1 MKKKNHFYMKYIAF
15 MSVVLLLVGG
25 YFSVRAILLER
36 RVDVVGVDQN
46 NLYYSLRKNG
56 TEYQKTVY
64 TQLSDAFDQEP
75 INNEAISGL
84 VVQNF
89 VADFY
94 TWTNK
99 LRFND
104 VGGLQFLHN
113 DVEGW
118 VNAQALETFY
128 NDMNYYLQNGGLED
142 TLEVSRV
149 DVSVVKS
156 EFELDG
162 DGDESTNVPSY
173 VVNAI
178 WSYVPSSK
186 INVEEFQTSA
196 VFTLIADNEGLFT
209 IVEVSDVEEE

>member
-1 MKKKNHFYMKYIAF
+1 

-25 YFSVRAILLER
+25 YFSVRAILLDR
-36 RVDVVGVDQN
+36 KVDVVGVDQH

-56 TEYQKTVY
+56 TDYQKAIY
-64 TQLSDAFDQEP
+64 TQLSDAFDQEV
-75 INNEAISGL
+75 INEEAISGL

-149 DVSVVKS
+149 DVSAVKS
-156 EFELDG
+156 EFEMGED
-162 DGDESTNVPSY
+162 DEITKVPSY
-173 VVNAI
+173 VVNAS
-178 WSYVPSSK
+178 WSYLPSSK
-186 INVEEFQTSA
+186 ISVDEFQSSA
-196 VFTLIADNEGLFT
+196 VFTLIADDEGLFT
-209 IVEVSDVEEE
+209 IVEVSDIEEE

>member
-1 MKKKNHFYMKYIAF
+1 MKKKSRFFMKYIAF

-25 YFSVRAILLER
+25 YFSVRAILLDR
-36 RVDVVGVDQN
+36 KVDVVGVDQH

-56 TEYQKTVY
+56 TDYQKAIY
-64 TQLSDAFDQEP
+64 TQLSDAFDQEV
-75 INNEAISGL
+75 INEEAISGL

-149 DVSVVKS
+149 DVSAVKS
-156 EFELDG
+156 EFEMGED
-162 DGDESTNVPSY
+162 DEITKVPSY
-173 VVNAI
+173 VVNAS
-178 WSYVPSSK
+178 WSYLSSSK
-186 INVEEFQTSA
+186 ISVDEFQSSA
-196 VFTLIADNEGLFT
+196 VFTLIADDEGLFT
-209 IVEVSDVEEE
+209 IVEVSDIEEE

>member
-1 MKKKNHFYMKYIAF
+1 MKKKSRFFMKYIAF

-25 YFSVRAILLER
+25 YFSVRAILLDR
-36 RVDVVGVDQN
+36 KVDVVGVDQH

-56 TEYQKTVY
+56 TDYQKAIY
-64 TQLSDAFDQEP
+64 TQLSDAFDQEV
-75 INNEAISGL
+75 INEEAISGL

-149 DVSVVKS
+149 DVSAVKS
-156 EFELDG
+156 EFEMGED
-162 DGDESTNVPSY
+162 DEITKVPSY
-173 VVNAI
+173 VVNAS
-178 WSYVPSSK
+178 WSYLPSSK
-186 INVEEFQTSA
+186 ISVDEFQSSA
-196 VFTLIADNEGLFT
+196 VFTLIADDEGLFT
-209 IVEVSDVEEE
+209 IVEVSDIEEE

>member
-1 MKKKNHFYMKYIAF
+1 MKKKSRFFMKYIAF

-25 YFSVRAILLER
+25 YFSVRAILLDR
-36 RVDVVGVDQN
+36 KVDVVGVDQH

-56 TEYQKTVY
+56 TDYQKAIY
-64 TQLSDAFDQEP
+64 TQLSDAFDQEV
-75 INNEAISGL
+75 INEEAISGL

-149 DVSVVKS
+149 DVSAVKS
-156 EFELDG
+156 EFEMAED
-162 DGDESTNVPSY
+162 DEITKVPSY
-173 VVNAI
+173 VVNAS
-178 WSYVPSSK
+178 WSYLPSSK
-186 INVEEFQTSA
+186 ISVDEFQSSA
-196 VFTLIADNEGLFT
+196 VFTLIADDEGLFT
-209 IVEVSDVEEE
+209 IVEVSDIEEE

>member
-1 MKKKNHFYMKYIAF
+1 M
-15 MSVVLLLVGG
+15 
-25 YFSVRAILLER
+25 RAILLDR
-36 RVDVVGVDQN
+36 KVDVVGVDQH

-56 TEYQKTVY
+56 TDYQKAIY
-64 TQLSDAFDQEP
+64 TQLSDAFDQEV
-75 INNEAISGL
+75 INEEAISGL

-149 DVSVVKS
+149 DVSAVKS
-156 EFELDG
+156 EFEMGED
-162 DGDESTNVPSY
+162 DEITKVPSY
-173 VVNAI
+173 VVNAS
-178 WSYVPSSK
+178 WSYLPSSK
-186 INVEEFQTSA
+186 ISVDEFQSSA
-196 VFTLIADNEGLFT
+196 VFTLIADDEGLFT
-209 IVEVSDVEEE
+209 IVEVSDIEEE

>member
-1 MKKKNHFYMKYIAF
+1 MKKKSRFFMKYIAF
-15 MSVVLLLVGG
+15 MSVVILLVGG
-25 YFSVRAILLER
+25 YFSVRAILLDR
-36 RVDVVGVDQN
+36 KVDVVGVDQH

-56 TEYQKTVY
+56 TDYQKAIY
-64 TQLSDAFDQEP
+64 TQLSDAFDQEV
-75 INNEAISGL
+75 INEEAISGL

-149 DVSVVKS
+149 DVSAVKS
-156 EFELDG
+156 EFEMGED
-162 DGDESTNVPSY
+162 DEITKVPSY
-173 VVNAI
+173 VVNAS
-178 WSYVPSSK
+178 WSYLPSSK
-186 INVEEFQTSA
+186 ISVDEFQSSA
-196 VFTLIADNEGLFT
+196 VFTLIADDEGLFT
-209 IVEVSDVEEE
+209 IVEVSDIEEE

>member
-1 MKKKNHFYMKYIAF
+1 MKKKSRFFMKYIAF

-25 YFSVRAILLER
+25 YFSVRAILLDR
-36 RVDVVGVDQN
+36 KVDVVGVDQH

-56 TEYQKTVY
+56 TDYQKAIY
-64 TQLSDAFDQEP
+64 TQLSDAFDQEV
-75 INNEAISGL
+75 INEEAISGL

-128 NDMNYYLQNGGLED
+128 NDMNYYLQNGDLED

-149 DVSVVKS
+149 DVSAVKS
-156 EFELDG
+156 EFEMGED
-162 DGDESTNVPSY
+162 DEITKVPSY
-173 VVNAI
+173 VVNAS
-178 WSYVPSSK
+178 WSYLPSSK
-186 INVEEFQTSA
+186 ISVDEFQSSA
-196 VFTLIADNEGLFT
+196 VFTLIADDEGLFT
-209 IVEVSDVEEE
+209 IVEVSDIEEE

>member
-1 MKKKNHFYMKYIAF
+1 MKKKSRFFMKYIAL

-25 YFSVRAILLER
+25 YFSVRAILLDR
-36 RVDVVGVDQN
+36 KVDVVGVDQH

-56 TEYQKTVY
+56 TDYQKAIY
-64 TQLSDAFDQEP
+64 TQLSDAFDQEV
-75 INNEAISGL
+75 INEEAISGL

-149 DVSVVKS
+149 DVSAVKS
-156 EFELDG
+156 EFEMGED
-162 DGDESTNVPSY
+162 DEITKVPSY
-173 VVNAI
+173 VVNAS
-178 WSYVPSSK
+178 WSYLPSSK
-186 INVEEFQTSA
+186 ISVDEFQSSA
-196 VFTLIADNEGLFT
+196 VFTLIADDEGLFT
-209 IVEVSDVEEE
+209 IVEVSDIEEE

>member
-1 MKKKNHFYMKYIAF
+1 MKKKSRFFMKYIAF

-25 YFSVRAILLER
+25 YFSVRAILLDR
-36 RVDVVGVDQN
+36 KVDVVGVDQH

-56 TEYQKTVY
+56 TDYQKEIY
-64 TQLSDAFDQEP
+64 TQLSDAFDQEV
-75 INNEAISGL
+75 INEEAISGL

-149 DVSVVKS
+149 DVSAVKS
-156 EFELDG
+156 EFEMGED
-162 DGDESTNVPSY
+162 DEITKVPSY
-173 VVNAI
+173 VVNAS
-178 WSYVPSSK
+178 WSYLPSSK
-186 INVEEFQTSA
+186 ISVDEFQSSA
-196 VFTLIADNEGLFT
+196 VFTLIADDEGLFT
-209 IVEVSDVEEE
+209 IVEVSDIEEE

>member
-1 MKKKNHFYMKYIAF
+1 MKKKSRFFMKYIAF

-25 YFSVRAILLER
+25 YFSVRAILLDR
-36 RVDVVGVDQN
+36 KVDVVGIDQH

-56 TEYQKTVY
+56 TDYQKAIY
-64 TQLSDAFDQEP
+64 TQLSDAFDQEV
-75 INNEAISGL
+75 INEEAISGL

-149 DVSVVKS
+149 DVSAVKS
-156 EFELDG
+156 EFEMGED
-162 DGDESTNVPSY
+162 DEITKVPSY
-173 VVNAI
+173 VVNAS
-178 WSYVPSSK
+178 WSYLPSSK
-186 INVEEFQTSA
+186 ISVDEFQSSA
-196 VFTLIADNEGLFT
+196 VFTLIADDEGLFT
-209 IVEVSDVEEE
+209 IVEVSDIEEEE

>member
-1 MKKKNHFYMKYIAF
+1 MKKKSRFFMKYIAF

-25 YFSVRAILLER
+25 YFSVRAILLDR
-36 RVDVVGVDQN
+36 KVDVVGVDQH

-56 TEYQKTVY
+56 TDYQKAIY
-64 TQLSDAFDQEP
+64 TQLSDAFDQEV
-75 INNEAISGL
+75 INDEAISGL

-142 TLEVSRV
+142 TLEVRRV
-149 DVSVVKS
+149 DVSAVKS
-156 EFELDG
+156 EFEMGED
-162 DGDESTNVPSY
+162 DEITKVPSY
-173 VVNAI
+173 VVNAS
-178 WSYVPSSK
+178 WSYLPSSK
-186 INVEEFQTSA
+186 ISVDEFQSSA
-196 VFTLIADNEGLFT
+196 VFTLIADDEGLFT
-209 IVEVSDVEEE
+209 IVEVSDIEEE

>member
-1 MKKKNHFYMKYIAF
+1 MKKKNSFYMKYIAF

-36 RVDVVGVDQN
+36 KVDVVGVDQH

-56 TEYQKTVY
+56 TDYQKAVY
-64 TQLSDAFDQEP
+64 TQLSDAFDQDP
-75 INNEAISGL
+75 INNETISGL

-104 VGGLQFLHN
+104 VGGLQFLHS

-156 EFELDG
+156 EFEMEAD
-162 DGDESTNVPSY
+162 DKEIITVPSY
-173 VVNAI
+173 VVDAT

-186 INVEEFQTSA
+186 LSVEKFQTSA
-196 VFTLIADNEGLFT
+196 VFTLIADDEGLFT
-209 IVEVSDVEEE
+209 IVAVSDVEEE

>member
-1 MKKKNHFYMKYIAF
+1 MKKKSRFFMKYIAF

-25 YFSVRAILLER
+25 YFSVRANLLDR
-36 RVDVVGVDQN
+36 KVDVVGVDQH

-56 TEYQKTVY
+56 TDYQKAIY
-64 TQLSDAFDQEP
+64 TQLSDAFDQEV
-75 INNEAISGL
+75 INEEAISGL

-149 DVSVVKS
+149 DVSAVKS
-156 EFELDG
+156 EFEMGED
-162 DGDESTNVPSY
+162 DEITKVPSY
-173 VVNAI
+173 VVNAS
-178 WSYVPSSK
+178 WSYLPSSK
-186 INVEEFQTSA
+186 ISVDEFQSSA
-196 VFTLIADNEGLFT
+196 VFTLIADDEGLFT
-209 IVEVSDVEEE
+209 IVEVSDIEEE

>member
-1 MKKKNHFYMKYIAF
+1 MKKKSRFFMKYIAF

-25 YFSVRAILLER
+25 YFSVRAILLDR
-36 RVDVVGVDQN
+36 KVDVVGVDQH

-56 TEYQKTVY
+56 TDYQKAIY
-64 TQLSDAFDQEP
+64 TQLSDAFDQEV
-75 INNEAISGL
+75 INEEAISGL

-94 TWTNK
+94 TWINK

-156 EFELDG
+156 EFEMGED
-162 DGDESTNVPSY
+162 DEITKVPSY
-173 VVNAI
+173 VVNAS
-178 WSYVPSSK
+178 WSYLPSSK
-186 INVEEFQTSA
+186 ISVDEFQSSA
-196 VFTLIADNEGLFT
+196 VFTLIADDEGLFT
-209 IVEVSDVEEE
+209 IVEVSDIEEE